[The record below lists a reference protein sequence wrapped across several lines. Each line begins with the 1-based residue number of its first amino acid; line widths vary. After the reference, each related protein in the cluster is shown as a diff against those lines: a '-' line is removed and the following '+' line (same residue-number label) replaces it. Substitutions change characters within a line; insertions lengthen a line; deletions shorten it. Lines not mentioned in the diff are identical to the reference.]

1 MFEETFTD
9 IAQKL
14 PTWVKIDNV
23 GQTVALALLMNGGG
37 LNVSTQ
43 DQMFILLVNS
53 TVHGLLHDLSCAAQK
68 SSIF

>member
-14 PTWVKIDNV
+14 PTWVKIDNL
-23 GQTVALALLMNGGG
+23 GQTVALAVLMNQG
-37 LNVSTQ
+37 LNVSVQ
-43 DQMFILLVNS
+43 DQLFILAVNS

-68 SSIF
+68 TSIF